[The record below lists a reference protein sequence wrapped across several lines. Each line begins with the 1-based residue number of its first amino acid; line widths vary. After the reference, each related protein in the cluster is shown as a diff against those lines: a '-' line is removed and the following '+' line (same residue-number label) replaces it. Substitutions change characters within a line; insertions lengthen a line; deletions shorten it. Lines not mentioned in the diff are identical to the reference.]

1 MGLLERLVRQIRLEV
16 RFNALASNHLAPIGF
31 SITAIGASC
40 LMGIHII
47 LIVSLTPTLSA
58 LSPTPERN

>member
-1 MGLLERLVRQIRLEV
+1 MGLLERLVWQIRLEV

-40 LMGIHII
+40 LMGIHMI
-47 LIVSLTPTLSA
+47 LIVSLTPTLSI
-58 LSPTPERN
+58 LSPTSERN